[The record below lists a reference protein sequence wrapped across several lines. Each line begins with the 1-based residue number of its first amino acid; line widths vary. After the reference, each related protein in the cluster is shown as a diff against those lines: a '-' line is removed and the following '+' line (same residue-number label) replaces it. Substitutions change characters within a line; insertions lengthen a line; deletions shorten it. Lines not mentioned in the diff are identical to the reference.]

1 MLDFHELYDNY
12 AKDVFHFS
20 LWMTG
25 DKFEAEDITS
35 ETLIRAWGKREKIR
49 TETLKAYLFTI
60 SRNLYL
66 GKKRGDKRQVDLD
79 ETTPDPSPSPEMAAD
94 SNHRIQAVRKFLK
107 TVPEIDRAAFVMRV
121 QHQIPYA
128 EIARALE
135 ISTSAAKVKVH
146 RVRKKLL
153 INFLEKEVV

>member
-1 MLDFHELYDNY
+1 MLNFHDLYDNY

-35 ETLIRAWGKREKIR
+35 ETMIRAWGKRGKIR

-60 SRNLYL
+60 ARNLYL
-66 GKKRGDKRQVDLD
+66 GKK
-79 ETTPDPSPSPEMAAD
+79 
-94 SNHRIQAVRKFLK
+94 
-107 TVPEIDRAAFVMRV
+107 
-121 QHQIPYA
+121 
-128 EIARALE
+128 
-135 ISTSAAKVKVH
+135 ISISAAKVKVH